1 MIEIL
6 NRIIEKLFKFKNLN
20 KQQNEL
26 KILTGLSL
34 LEKKKDINN
43 INDNEL
49 KIFSQFGEDGIIDF
63 LVKKINLQNKTFIE
77 FGVEDY
83 EESNTKF
90 LLEAKNWRGLVFDSS
105 QKFID
110 IIKKK
115 DFYWRNNLIAVKAF
129 ITAENID
136 NLIKQNFLHEE
147 VGLMSIDID
156 GNDYWVWKAIETYK
170 PAIVIIEYNARFG
183 YKKSVSIPYKKNFDR
198 IAEHHS
204 SIYFGASLMALYKLG
219 KEKGYS
225 LVGTNTNGNN
235 SFFIR
240 DDFLKKNENLKTFT
254 PEQCFH
260 TNSFNELRDKNGKI
274 LDRNGTKEQE
284 ILDKLPLEKV

>member
-1 MIEIL
+1 MIKIL
-6 NRIIEKLFKFKNLN
+6 NRIIEKFFKFKNLN

-34 LEKKKDINN
+34 LEREKEISN
-43 INDNEL
+43 INDSEL

-63 LVKKINLQNKTFIE
+63 LVKKINLQTKTFIE

-90 LLEAKNWRGLVFDSS
+90 LLEAKNWKGLVFDSS

-136 NLIKQNFLHEE
+136 NLIKKNFFHEE

-183 YKKSVSIPYKKNFDR
+183 YKKSVSIPYKKDFDR

>member
-1 MIEIL
+1 MLKIV
-6 NRIIEKLFKFKNLN
+6 NKVIEKLFKLKNLN
-20 KQQNEL
+20 KQQNDL

-34 LEKKKDINN
+34 LEQKKDTKN
-43 INDNEL
+43 INDHEL

-63 LVKKINLQNKTFIE
+63 LVKKINLQTKTFIE

-90 LLEAKNWRGLVFDSS
+90 LLEAKNWKGLVIDSS
-105 QKFID
+105 QRFID
-110 IIKKK
+110 IIKKQ

-129 ITAENID
+129 ITVENID
-136 NLIKQNFLHEE
+136 NLIKKNFLHDD

-156 GNDYWVWKAIETYK
+156 GNDYWVWKAIKARK

-183 YKKSVSIPYKKNFDR
+183 YEKSVSIPYKKDFDR

-225 LVGTNTNGNN
+225 LVGTNANGNN
-235 SFFIR
+235 SFFVR
-240 DDFLKKNENLKTFT
+240 DDFIKKSPDLKIFT

-260 TNSFNELRDKNGKI
+260 LNSFNELRDKNGAI
-274 LDRNGTKEQE
+274 LDRNSVLEKE
-284 ILDKLPLEKV
+284 ILEKLPLEEV

>member
-1 MIEIL
+1 MIKFL
-6 NRIIEKLFKFKNLN
+6 NKIINKLFKLKKLY

-26 KILTGLSL
+26 KILSGLSL
-34 LEKKKDINN
+34 LKTKINSEN
-43 INDNEL
+43 INDHEL

-63 LVKKINLQNKTFIE
+63 LVKKIDLKTKTFIE

-90 LLEAKNWRGLVFDSS
+90 LLEAKNWKGLVFDSS
-105 QKFID
+105 QTFID

-115 DFYWRNNLIAVKAF
+115 DFYWRNNFVAVNAF
-129 ITAENID
+129 ITAESIND
-136 NLIKQNFLHEE
+136 LIRKNFPHKE
-147 VGLMSIDID
+147 VALMSIDID
-156 GNDYWVWKAIETYK
+156 GNDYWVWKAIDTCK
-170 PAIVIIEYNARFG
+170 PAIIIIEYNARFG
-183 YKKSVSIPYKKNFDR
+183 YEKSVTVPYKKDFDR
-198 IAEHHS
+198 ILEHHS

-225 LVGTNTNGNN
+225 LVGTNLNGNN

-240 DDFLKKNENLKTFT
+240 NDFIKKNQNIKTFT

-260 TNSFNELRDKNGKI
+260 INSFNELRDKKGNI
-274 LDRNGTKEQE
+274 LDRNNLKEKE
-284 ILDKLPLEKV
+284 ILEKLPLEEV

>member
-1 MIEIL
+1 MLKIL
-6 NRIIEKLFKFKNLN
+6 NKVIEKLFKLKNLN
-20 KQQNEL
+20 KQQNDL

-34 LEKKKDINN
+34 LEQKKDTKN
-43 INDNEL
+43 INDHEL

-90 LLEAKNWRGLVFDSS
+90 LLEAKNWKGLVIDSS
-105 QKFID
+105 QRFID
-110 IIKKK
+110 IIKKQ

-129 ITAENID
+129 ITVENID
-136 NLIKQNFLHEE
+136 NLIKKNFLHND

-156 GNDYWVWKAIETYK
+156 GNDYWVWKAIKAHK

-183 YKKSVSIPYKKNFDR
+183 YEKSVSIPYKKDFDR
-198 IAEHHS
+198 ITEHHS

-235 SFFIR
+235 SFFVR
-240 DDFLKKNENLKTFT
+240 DDFIKKSLDLKIFT

-260 TNSFNELRDKNGKI
+260 FNSFNELRDKNGNI
-274 LDRNGTKEQE
+274 LDRNSVLEKE
-284 ILDKLPLEKV
+284 ILEKLPLEEV

>member
-183 YKKSVSIPYKKNFDR
+183 YKKSVSIPYKKDFDR

-240 DDFLKKNENLKTFT
+240 DDFLKKNENLKTYT

-260 TNSFNELRDKNGKI
+260 INSFNELRDKNGNI
-274 LDRNGTKEQE
+274 LDRNSNKEQE
-284 ILDKLPLEKV
+284 ILNNLPLEKI

>member
-1 MIEIL
+1 MIKIL
-6 NRIIEKLFKFKNLN
+6 NRIVEKLFKLKNLN

-26 KILTGLSL
+26 KILVGLL
-34 LEKKKDINN
+34 LLDGKKESEN

-49 KIFSQFGEDGIIDF
+49 RVFSQFGEDGIINF
-63 LVKKINLQNKTFIE
+63 LIKQINLKTKTFIE

-90 LLEAKNWRGLVFDSS
+90 LLEARNWEGLVFDSS
-105 QKFID
+105 QVFID
-110 IIKKK
+110 LIKKK
-115 DFYWRNNLIAVKAF
+115 DFYWRNNLMAINAF

-136 NLIKQNFLHEE
+136 DLIKQNFQFKE

-156 GNDYWVWKAIETYK
+156 GNDYWVWKAIETCK

-183 YKKSVSIPYKKNFDR
+183 FKESVSIPYKKKFNR
-198 IAEHHS
+198 VSEHPS

-225 LVGTNTNGNN
+225 LVGTNLNGNN
-235 SFFIR
+235 SFFVR
-240 DDFLKKNENLKTFT
+240 DDLIKKNEHIKTFT

-260 TNSFNELRDKNGKI
+260 TNSFNELRDKKGNI
-274 LDRNGTKEQE
+274 LNRNSLIEKE
-284 ILDKLPLEKV
+284 ILEKLPLVKI